1 MWFHGIFANIFWE
14 KFPIFMLAVWWPN
27 KFPPIW
33 FFSWNHFTVELFSN
47 KRYFDG
53 NFCKMSHFDTVVV
66 ILCKLFDRNSVNSN
80 LYEIVMG
87 DLTEFSNSTVSAWKL
102 GFLDKNFMKLSLRKN
117 KVCKLLSRNN
127 VKMIYDFH
135 NPLSENIVWRRKKFI
150 VHFL

>member
-1 MWFHGIFANIFWE
+1 
-14 KFPIFMLAVWWPN
+14 
-27 KFPPIW
+27 
-33 FFSWNHFTVELFSN
+33 
-47 KRYFDG
+47 
-53 NFCKMSHFDTVVV
+53 MSHFDTVVV

-135 NPLSENIVWRRKKFI
+135 NPLSENIV
-150 VHFL
+150 